1 VSMSLRAGLGPALL
15 EIHLPSPCVGQQ
27 RSCRQTEG
35 YQLIVS
41 STFELS
47 LRVVRVA
54 QADTVLTAKGR
65 LVHAGRR
72 IALSEVLMEDGAGRL
87 VAHGSSLCFVFPPQ
101 SLSALPPSLRSA
113 REPAHATLDPY
124 LQPVVGEI
132 IPQDL

>member
-1 VSMSLRAGLGPALL
+1 
-15 EIHLPSPCVGQQ
+15 
-27 RSCRQTEG
+27 
-35 YQLIVS
+35 LIVS